1 MPFQILDI
9 ALIGIM
15 LISGLL
21 ALMRGFTREVLAL
34 ITWGGAAAAGYLAY
48 QSEPLQQLARQ
59 YIESDIVAQIAL
71 VGAVFLLVLIVVSL
85 ITMKLADWILDSGIG
100 ALDRTLGF
108 VFGLARGLLLVAVAY
123 IFFIYW
129 VPPDRAPTWVKR
141 AQTLGFV
148 DQTSTYII
156 VILPPEIQD
165 VLLPK
170 TIEGRRRAGAG
181 TTGKQ
186 DSQTIE
192 QNESGTTGDS
202 LNNSNRQ
209 DLNQTI
215 ENQQT
220 Q

>member
-71 VGAVFLLVLIVVSL
+71 VGAVFLIVLIVVSL

-129 VPPDRAPTWVKR
+129 VPPDRSPTWVKR
-141 AQTLGFV
+141 AQTLPFV

-156 VILPPEIQD
+156 GILPPEILED
-165 VLLPK
+165 LLRG
-170 TIEGRRRAGAG
+170 E
-181 TTGKQ
+181 
-186 DSQTIE
+186 
-192 QNESGTTGDS
+192 
-202 LNNSNRQ
+202 
-209 DLNQTI
+209 
-215 ENQQT
+215 
-220 Q
+220 

>member
-48 QSEPLQQLARQ
+48 QSQPLQQLARQ

-71 VGAVFLLVLIVVSL
+71 VGSVFLVVLIVVSL

-141 AQTLGFV
+141 AQTLAFV
-148 DQTSTYII
+148 DQTSTYVIG
-156 VILPPEIQD
+156 ILPPEIQD

-186 DSQTIE
+186 DSQSVD
-192 QNESGTTGDS
+192 QPDSGSTGDS

>member
-1 MPFQILDI
+1 
-9 ALIGIM
+9 
-15 LISGLL
+15 
-21 ALMRGFTREVLAL
+21 
-34 ITWGGAAAAGYLAY
+34 
-48 QSEPLQQLARQ
+48 
-59 YIESDIVAQIAL
+59 
-71 VGAVFLLVLIVVSL
+71 
-85 ITMKLADWILDSGIG
+85 MKLADWILDSGIG

-129 VPPDRAPTWVKR
+129 VPPDRSPTWVKR
-141 AQTLGFV
+141 AQTLSFV

-156 VILPPEIQD
+156 GILPPEIQD

-181 TTGKQ
+181 TSGKQ
-186 DSQTIE
+186 DSQSID

-209 DLNQTI
+209 ELNQTI
-215 ENQQT
+215 ESQQS

>member
-59 YIESDIVAQIAL
+59 YIESDIVAKIAL
-71 VGAVFLLVLIVVSL
+71 VGSVFLIILIVVSL

-108 VFGLARGLLLVAVAY
+108 VFGLARGLLLMAVAY

-141 AQTLGFV
+141 AQTLSFV
-148 DQTSTYII
+148 DQTSTYVIG
-156 VILPPEIQD
+156 ILPPEIQE

-186 DSQTIE
+186 DSQSLD
-192 QNESGTTGDS
+192 QNDSGTTGDS

>member
-9 ALIGIM
+9 ALVGIM

-34 ITWGGAAAAGYLAY
+34 VTWGGAAAAAYLAF
-48 QSEPLQQLARQ
+48 QSEPLQLLAKQ
-59 YIESDIVAQIAL
+59 CIESDTVAKLAV
-71 VGAVFLLVLIVVSL
+71 VGIVFLVTLIAVSL

-108 VFGLARGLLLVAVAY
+108 IFGLARGLLLVAVAY

-129 VPPDRAPTWVKR
+129 VPPDCAPTWVQR
-141 AQTLGFV
+141 AQTLGIV
-148 DQTSTYII
+148 DQTSTYVIG
-156 VILPPEIQD
+156 ILPFEIQE

-170 TIEGRRRAGAG
+170 TIEGRRKAGAG
-181 TTGKQ
+181 TSGKQ
-186 DSQTIE
+186 DSETLD
-192 QNESGTTGDS
+192 STGTGDS
-202 LNNSNRQ
+202 LNNSHRQ
-209 DLNQTI
+209 ELNQTI

>member
-34 ITWGGAAAAGYLAY
+34 ITWGGAAAAGYLAF
-48 QSEPLQQLARQ
+48 QSEPLEQLARQ
-59 YIESDIVAQIAL
+59 YIESDIVAKIAL
-71 VGAVFLLVLIVVSL
+71 VGSVFLIVLIVVSL

-141 AQTLGFV
+141 AQTLSFV
-148 DQTSTYII
+148 DQTSTYVIG
-156 VILPPEIQD
+156 ILPPEIQD

-170 TIEGRRRAGAG
+170 TIEGRRRAGAS

-186 DSQTIE
+186 DS
-192 QNESGTTGDS
+192 ESVDQPDSGSTGDS

>member
-48 QSEPLQQLARQ
+48 QSEPLQQLAQQ
-59 YIESDIVAQIAL
+59 YIESDIVAKIAL
-71 VGAVFLLVLIVVSL
+71 VGSVFLVVLIVVSL

-141 AQTLGFV
+141 AQTLSFV
-148 DQTSTYII
+148 DQTSTYVIG
-156 VILPPEIQD
+156 ILPPEIQD

-170 TIEGRRRAGAG
+170 TIEGRRRAGAS
-181 TTGKQ
+181 TSGKQ
-186 DSQTIE
+186 DSQSTDPSG
-192 QNESGTTGDS
+192 SGTTGDS

-209 DLNQTI
+209 ELNQTI

>member
-48 QSEPLQQLARQ
+48 QSEPLRQLSRQ
-59 YIESDIVAQIAL
+59 YIESDIVSQIAL
-71 VGAVFLLVLIVVSL
+71 VGSVFLVVLIVVSL

-129 VPPDRAPTWVKR
+129 VPPDRSPNWVKR
-141 AQTLGFV
+141 AQTLSFV

-156 VILPPEIQD
+156 GILPPEIQD

-170 TIEGRRRAGAG
+170 TIEGRRRAGAVS
-181 TTGKQ
+181 TGKQ
-186 DSQTIE
+186 DSQSLD

-209 DLNQTI
+209 ELNQTI
-215 ENQQT
+215 ESQQS

>member
-59 YIESDIVAQIAL
+59 YIDSDIVAQIAL
-71 VGAVFLLVLIVVSL
+71 VGSVFLIVLIVVSL

-141 AQTLGFV
+141 AQTLSFV
-148 DQTSTYII
+148 DQTSTYVIG
-156 VILPPEIQD
+156 ILPPEIQE

-186 DSQTIE
+186 DSQSLD
-192 QNESGTTGDS
+192 QNDTGTTGDS

>member
-1 MPFQILDI
+1 MPFTLLDI

-34 ITWGGAAAAGYLAY
+34 VTWGGAAAAAY
-48 QSEPLQQLARQ
+48 MAFQSAPLLQLAKQ
-59 YIESDIVAQIAL
+59 YIESETVAKIAVVGVVFIVTLIA
-71 VGAVFLLVLIVVSL
+71 VSL

-108 VFGLARGLLLVAVAY
+108 VFGIARGMLLVAVAY

-129 VPPDRAPTWVKR
+129 VPPDRWPTWVKN
-141 AQTLGFV
+141 AQTINVV
-148 DQTSTYII
+148 DQTSTYVIS
-156 VILPPEIQD
+156 ILPFEIQE
-165 VLLPK
+165 VLIPK
-170 TIEGRRRAGAG
+170 TIEGRRKGGAV

-186 DSQTIE
+186 DS
-192 QNESGTTGDS
+192 ESLDQPGND
-202 LNNSNRQ
+202 NSNNYNSQ
-209 DLNQTI
+209 ELNQTI
-215 ENQQT
+215 QNQQS

>member
-34 ITWGGAAAAGYLAY
+34 ITWGGAAAAGYLAF
-48 QSEPLQQLARQ
+48 QSQPLQQLARQ
-59 YIESDIVAQIAL
+59 YIESDIVAKIAL
-71 VGAVFLLVLIVVSL
+71 VGSVFLIVLIVVSL

-141 AQTLGFV
+141 AQTLSFV

-156 VILPPEIQD
+156 GILPPEIQD

-186 DSQTIE
+186 DSQSIE

>member
-34 ITWGGAAAAGYLAY
+34 ITWGGAAAAGYLAF
-48 QSEPLQQLARQ
+48 QSEPLTQLARQ
-59 YIESDIVAQIAL
+59 YIESDIVAKIAL
-71 VGAVFLLVLIVVSL
+71 VGSVFLVVLIVVSL

-129 VPPDRAPTWVKR
+129 VPPDRSPTWVKR

-156 VILPPEIQD
+156 GILPPEIQE

-181 TTGKQ
+181 TSGKQ
-186 DSQTIE
+186 DSQTID
-192 QNESGTTGDS
+192 QNEAGSTGDS

-209 DLNQTI
+209 ELNQTI

>member
-48 QSEPLQQLARQ
+48 QSEPLQQLAKQ
-59 YIESDIVAQIAL
+59 YIESDIVAKIAL
-71 VGAVFLLVLIVVSL
+71 VGSVFLIVLIVVSL

-141 AQTLGFV
+141 AQTLSFV

-156 VILPPEIQD
+156 GILPPEIQD

-186 DSQTIE
+186 DSQSIE

>member
-71 VGAVFLLVLIVVSL
+71 VGAVFLVVLIVVSL

-129 VPPDRAPTWVKR
+129 VPPDRSPNWVKR
-141 AQTLGFV
+141 AQTLSFV

-156 VILPPEIQD
+156 GILPPEIQD

-170 TIEGRRRAGAG
+170 TIEGRRRAGAVS
-181 TTGKQ
+181 TGKQ
-186 DSQTIE
+186 DSQSLD
-192 QNESGTTGDS
+192 QNGSGTTGDS

-209 DLNQTI
+209 ELNQTI
-215 ENQQT
+215 ESQQS

>member
-71 VGAVFLLVLIVVSL
+71 VGAVFLIVLIVVSL

-129 VPPDRAPTWVKR
+129 VPPDRSPTWVKR
-141 AQTLGFV
+141 AQTLPFV

-156 VILPPEIQD
+156 GILPPEIQD

-209 DLNQTI
+209 DLNQTR

>member
-34 ITWGGAAAAGYLAY
+34 VTWGGAAAAAY
-48 QSEPLQQLARQ
+48 MAFQSAPLQQLAKQ
-59 YIESDIVAQIAL
+59 YIESDTVAKIAVVGVVFIVTLIA
-71 VGAVFLLVLIVVSL
+71 VSL

-108 VFGLARGLLLVAVAY
+108 IFGLARGMLLVAVAY

-129 VPPDRAPTWVKR
+129 VPPDRWPTWVKN
-141 AQTLGFV
+141 AQTINLV
-148 DQTSTYII
+148 DRTSTHVIS
-156 VILPPEIQD
+156 ILPFEIQD

-170 TIEGRRRAGAG
+170 TIEGRRKGGAVS
-181 TTGKQ
+181 TGKQ
-186 DSQTIE
+186 DS
-192 QNESGTTGDS
+192 ESLDQPGNDES
-202 LNNSNRQ
+202 NNYNSEE
-209 DLNQTI
+209 LNQTI
-215 ENQQT
+215 QNQQS